1 MAESGMT
8 CSHLSMRLWRLPR
21 HLLLGFGLLAGILLA
36 QKATPKTTATKSAAN
51 PHQQLQHLLTAPL
64 PGKAAA
70 EAAPA
75 FFQPDNLYQQIDGG
89 ADVYLLYDFR
99 ELLHQDFKSGATE
112 VTADI
117 YDMGRPEDAFGIYA
131 AERSP
136 KYKFA
141 ILGTE
146 GYRSKGVLN
155 FVQDRYYVKLTGS
168 GTNSDPL
175 LSQFAQILSARIGG
189 QRAQPALLR
198 KFPAEHRIAHSEQ
211 YMRKDPLGHAFLA
224 PAYVATYAWGQEGKL
239 LVSVSP
245 DAASAKSRLDLLSK
259 HFKQSGEWAAALE
272 AGSDAIRAKNSFEGR
287 VLARTQGPYVILL
300 LNPPAD
306 GSQILKTMAQNLR

>member
-1 MAESGMT
+1 
-8 CSHLSMRLWRLPR
+8 
-21 HLLLGFGLLAGILLA
+21 LLLGFALLAAVLPA
-36 QKATPKTTATKSAAN
+36 QNATLRTTAPKSAAN
-51 PHQQLQHLLTAPL
+51 PHQQFQRLLAAPL

-75 FFQPDNLYQQIDGG
+75 FYRPDTLYQQIDGG

-99 ELLHQDFKSGATE
+99 ELLHQDFKSGAIE

-117 YDMGRPEDAFGIYA
+117 YDMGKPEDAFGIYA

-168 GTNSDPL
+168 GPNPDPL
-175 LSQFAQILSARIGG
+175 LGLFAQMLSQRIGG
-189 QRAQPALLR
+189 QRVQPTLLR
-198 KFPAEHRIAHSEQ
+198 KLPAEHRIAHSEQ
-211 YMRKDPLGHAFLA
+211 YIRKDPLGHAFLA
-224 PAYVATYAWGQEGKL
+224 PAYAAVYAWQEEGKVL
-239 LVSVSP
+239 ISVAK
-245 DAASAKSRLDLLSK
+245 DGASAKSRLDQLAK
-259 HFKQSGEWAAALE
+259 HFKQSGECAAAPD
-272 AGSDAIRAKNSFEGR
+272 AGTDAIQAKNSFEGR
-287 VLARTQGPYVILL
+287 VLARTQGPYVLLL